1 VLENLKGKVGRLSDP
16 RVAEMSRTLVRS
28 LAKDGL
34 MDDGK
39 EELLECA
46 SFSFSTAYF
55 WLTYFFSVGRIKL
68 ACELLSQYLPRDV
81 LQDLIASYEYV
92 SSLLRLADIN
102 RSSVSPN

>member
-1 VLENLKGKVGRLSDP
+1 VFVTSRVSVPSVEQPFVNDCSVITDEITVYRYSHDVVLENLKGKVGRLSDP

-55 WLTYFFSVGRIKL
+55 WLTYFFFSGT
-68 ACELLSQYLPRDV
+68 D
-81 LQDLIASYEYV
+81 
-92 SSLLRLADIN
+92 
-102 RSSVSPN
+102 